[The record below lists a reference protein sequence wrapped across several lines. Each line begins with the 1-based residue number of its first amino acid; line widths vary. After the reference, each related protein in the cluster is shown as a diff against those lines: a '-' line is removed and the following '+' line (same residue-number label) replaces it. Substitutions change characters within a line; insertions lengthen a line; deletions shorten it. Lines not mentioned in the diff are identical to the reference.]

1 MPLSDSEKEVMFMG
15 KDLRPLSTGEAA
27 VFCHVSQVAIYKWI
41 KEGKLKAYKTPGN
54 HHRVQ
59 IVDFIKFLKKYGM
72 PIPEELLTQ
81 SKPRILI
88 VDDEP
93 GVIGFITRIL
103 QDMEED
109 YQIASALDGYAAGEK
124 VTSFHPDLIIL
135 DLRMPGLDGFE
146 VCQRIKANPETK
158 NIKVLA
164 ITGYAEVENVQKI
177 IQYGAQHCLVKPI
190 LEKELRAQVAK
201 FLPG

>member
-1 MPLSDSEKEVMFMG
+1 MRKN
-15 KDLRPLSTGEAA
+15 LRPLSTGEAA

-54 HHRVQ
+54 HHRIQV
-59 IVDFIKFLKKYGM
+59 VDFVKFLERYGM
-72 PIPEELLTQ
+72 PVPEGLLTQ
-81 SKPRILI
+81 SRKRILI

-103 QDMEED
+103 RSIDED
-109 YQIASALDGYAAGEK
+109 YEVSSAFDGYGAGEK

-135 DLRMPGLDGFE
+135 DLRMPGMDGFE

-158 NIKVLA
+158 NIKILA
-164 ITGYAEVENVQKI
+164 ITGYAEVENIRKI
-177 IQYGAQHCLVKPI
+177 IESGAEHCLMKPI
-190 LEKELRAQVAK
+190 LEEELKTWVAK
-201 FLPG
+201 LLYIRG

>member
-1 MPLSDSEKEVMFMG
+1 MR

-54 HHRVQ
+54 HHRIQV
-59 IVDFIKFLKKYGM
+59 VDFVKFLERYGM
-72 PIPEELLTQ
+72 PVPEGILTQ
-81 SKPRILI
+81 SKKRILI

-93 GVIGFITRIL
+93 GVIGLITRIL
-103 QDMEED
+103 HSIDED
-109 YQIASALDGYAAGEK
+109 YEVTSALDGYGAGEK

-135 DLRMPGLDGFE
+135 DLRMPGMDGFE

-158 NIKVLA
+158 NVKILA
-164 ITGYAEVENVQKI
+164 ITGYAEVENIRKI
-177 IQYGAQHCLVKPI
+177 IESGAEHCLMKPI
-190 LEKELRAQVAK
+190 LEEELKTWVAK
-201 FLPG
+201 LLYIRRR

>member
-1 MPLSDSEKEVMFMG
+1 MR

-54 HHRVQ
+54 HHRIQV
-59 IVDFIKFLKKYGM
+59 VDFVKFLERYGM
-72 PIPEELLTQ
+72 PVPEGLLTQ

-93 GVIGFITRIL
+93 GVIGLITRIL
-103 QDMEED
+103 RSIDED
-109 YQIASALDGYAAGEK
+109 YEVTSALDGYAAGEK
-124 VTSFHPDLIIL
+124 VTTFHPDLIIL
-135 DLRMPGLDGFE
+135 DLRMPGMDGFE

-158 NIKVLA
+158 NIKILA
-164 ITGYAEVENVQKI
+164 ITGYAEVENIRKI
-177 IQYGAQHCLVKPI
+177 IESGAEHCLVKPI
-190 LEKELRAQVAK
+190 LEEELKMWVAK
-201 FLPG
+201 ILYIRKR